1 MAVVLPWFL
10 FCLFALHGALGYSN
24 TSLEEKIENLE
35 KKLELM
41 YDTVTELT
49 SENVD
54 LKTRLKA
61 LEDLVIDGKHLQNC
75 QPEAL
80 RRSENSNADR
90 MTFSHR
96 TNNSVNQSG
105 KNIVK
110 RRNSDSNIKDYISF
124 DRKRIGKA
132 TGDGCCT
139 SVYTLVKVKLNFTGI

>member
-1 MAVVLPWFL
+1 MAVGLHWLF
-10 FCLFALHGALGYSN
+10 FCLFALHGPLGYSK
-24 TSLEEKIENLE
+24 TSLEEKIKNLE

-80 RRSENSNADR
+80 RR
-90 MTFSHR
+90 
-96 TNNSVNQSG
+96 
-105 KNIVK
+105 
-110 RRNSDSNIKDYISF
+110 
-124 DRKRIGKA
+124 
-132 TGDGCCT
+132 
-139 SVYTLVKVKLNFTGI
+139 LGIQMLIE